1 MLDVVQPKSLGSVCI
16 LGAGKTGLVVAAYLC
31 AHPGYASKLVL
42 YTGSTHMPSSPQLA
56 HLAQQGLSI
65 VASDQV
71 TEDFDLC
78 IASPGIPPHALLYT
92 SACAHCREVIGE
104 PEFAWRCR
112 PQRWVAITGTNGKTT
127 TTTLIDH
134 MIRADH
140 KQACAVGNIGRACLG
155 EVDHHLADTWFVA
168 ELSSFQLAET
178 KMLHPRAAILLN
190 ITPDHIEWH
199 GSMQAYAAAKE
210 RIFANLTTDD
220 LAIISRDDLYCKAIY
235 SRLVER
241 GLNPVCIDTSQDPKT
256 LQAAYCSN
264 SMLYVRLN
272 GTTTPLIKTSEAAL
286 KGVHN
291 IQNML
296 AAAALALFIGVSVDA
311 IRQVLQTFTTLE
323 HRLEYVATVHG
334 VSFVNDSKATNT
346 DSVEKALTAF
356 PNGSTIVLLGGH
368 DKQTDL
374 SSLVHQVVRKC
385 KGAICFGE
393 AGQRIYHE
401 LVSVQHA
408 QGTPD
413 THDVSDTCNNAT
425 TTAALPFVTCVP
437 HLRDAF
443 DCAVAHAKPHT
454 TVLLSPAC
462 SSFDEFHNMEER
474 GTYFKKLVH
483 ELRATSD
490 NEKLS

>member
-1 MLDVVQPKSLGSVCI
+1 
-16 LGAGKTGLVVAAYLC
+16 
-31 AHPGYASKLVL
+31 
-42 YTGSTHMPSSPQLA
+42 
-56 HLAQQGLSI
+56 
-65 VASDQV
+65 
-71 TEDFDLC
+71 
-78 IASPGIPPHALLYT
+78 
-92 SACAHCREVIGE
+92 
-104 PEFAWRCR
+104 
-112 PQRWVAITGTNGKTT
+112 
-127 TTTLIDH
+127 

-178 KMLHPRAAILLN
+178 KMLHPHAAVLLN

-220 LAIISRDDLYCKAIY
+220 LAIISRDDPYCKAIY

-241 GLNPVCIDTSQDPKT
+241 GLSPVCVDTSQDPKT
-256 LQAAYCSN
+256 LQAAYCSD

-272 GTTTPLIKTSEAAL
+272 GTTTPLIKASEAAL
-286 KGVHN
+286 KGMHN

-323 HRLEYVATVHG
+323 HRLEYVATIHG

-356 PNGSTIVLLGGH
+356 PCGSTIVLLGGH

-385 KGAICFGE
+385 RGAICFGE

-401 LVSVQHA
+401 LVSVQNA
-408 QGTPD
+408 QA
-413 THDVSDTCNNAT
+413 SDGEGACDKCKSAV
-425 TTAALPFVTCVP
+425 ASAPLSFVKCVP

-443 DCAVAHAKPHT
+443 DCAVTHAKPHT

-474 GTYFKKLVH
+474 GTYFKNLVH

-490 NEKLS
+490 DEKLS

>member
-1 MLDVVQPKSLGSVCI
+1 MLEAKQTESLGSVCI
-16 LGAGKTGLVVAAYLC
+16 LGAGKTGLVVARYLC
-31 AHPGYASKLVL
+31 THFDRVSKLTL
-42 YTGSTHMPSSPQLA
+42 YTGNPKSSVSPDLA
-56 HLAQQGLSI
+56 LLTQQGLTI
-65 VASDQV
+65 IESDHL
-71 TEDFDLC
+71 TEDYDIC
-78 IASPGIPPHALLYT
+78 IASPGIPPYSPLYS
-92 SACAHCREVIGE
+92 SACKHCREVIGE

-112 PQRWVAITGTNGKTT
+112 PQKWVAITGTNGKTT
-127 TTTLIDH
+127 TTTLIEH

-178 KMLHPRAAILLN
+178 KLLHPHAAILLN

-241 GLNPVCIDTSQDPKT
+241 GLSPVCVDTSQDPKT
-256 LQAAYCSN
+256 LQAAYCSD

-272 GTTTPLIKTSEAAL
+272 GTTTPLIKASEAAL
-286 KGVHN
+286 KGMHN

-296 AAAALALFIGVSVDA
+296 AASALALFIGVSVDA

-323 HRLEYVATVHG
+323 HRLEYVATIHG

-356 PNGSTIVLLGGH
+356 PCGSTIVLLGGH

-385 KGAICFGE
+385 RGAICFGE

-401 LVSVQHA
+401 LVSVQNA
-408 QGTPD
+408 QASDGEGACD
-413 THDVSDTCNNAT
+413 KCYNAVVSAS
-425 TTAALPFVTCVP
+425 LSFVKCVP
-437 HLRDAF
+437 HLQDAF

-490 NEKLS
+490 DEKLS

>member
-1 MLDVVQPKSLGSVCI
+1 MLEAKQTESLGSVCI
-16 LGAGKTGLVVAAYLC
+16 LGAGKTGLVVARYLC
-31 AHPGYASKLVL
+31 THFDRVSKLTL
-42 YTGSTHMPSSPQLA
+42 YTGNPKSSVSPDLA
-56 HLAQQGLSI
+56 LLTQQGLTI
-65 VASDQV
+65 IESDHL
-71 TEDFDLC
+71 TEDYDIC
-78 IASPGIPPHALLYT
+78 IASPGIPPYSPLYS
-92 SACAHCREVIGE
+92 SACKHCREVIGE

-112 PQRWVAITGTNGKTT
+112 PQKWVAITGTNGKTT
-127 TTTLIDH
+127 TTTLIEH

-178 KMLHPRAAILLN
+178 KLLHPHAAILLN

-220 LAIISRDDLYCKAIY
+220 LAIISRDDPYCKAIY

-241 GLNPVCIDTSQDPKT
+241 GLSPVCVDTSQDPKT
-256 LQAAYCSN
+256 LQAAYCSD

-272 GTTTPLIKTSEAAL
+272 GTTTPLIKASEAAL
-286 KGVHN
+286 KGMHN

-323 HRLEYVATVHG
+323 HRLEYVATIHG

-356 PNGSTIVLLGGH
+356 PSGSTIVLLGGH

-385 KGAICFGE
+385 RGAICFGE
-393 AGQRIYHE
+393 AGQRIYRE
-401 LVSVQHA
+401 LVSVQNA
-408 QGTPD
+408 QA
-413 THDVSDTCNNAT
+413 SDGEGACDKCYNAV
-425 TTAALPFVTCVP
+425 ASAPLSFVKCVP

-443 DCAVAHAKPHT
+443 DCAVTHAKPHT

-490 NEKLS
+490 DEKLS